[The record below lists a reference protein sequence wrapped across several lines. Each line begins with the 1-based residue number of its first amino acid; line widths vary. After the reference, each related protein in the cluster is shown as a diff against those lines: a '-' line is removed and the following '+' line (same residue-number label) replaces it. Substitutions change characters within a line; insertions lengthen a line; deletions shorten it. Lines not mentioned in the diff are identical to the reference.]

1 MPSDDD
7 GGELMRAHPFLNPVE
22 AAIIRWLMKSPRIG
36 LICVKQYESTVT
48 WVLRNE
54 NDAVSWGDPVPDD
67 VSDDYEPASM
77 KLERIYHL
85 PDAEK

>member
-1 MPSDDD
+1 MSSDDQKD
-7 GGELMRAHPFLNPVE
+7 EVMRGHPFLNPVE

-36 LICVKQYESTVT
+36 LICVKQYETTVT

-54 NDAVSWGDPVPDD
+54 NDTVSWGNTESTD